1 MSNDS
6 LLLNMLEH
14 PEDYSASNYDQ
25 KVVVLME
32 KVRDALIKKAR
43 HLGGEILNDDAW
55 MVGLLFNE
63 KTSALNARD
72 YARASISAMIAF
84 LNWALSRWRGS
95 LKPIRVLINFLFDV
109 GHTRILSDGKSW
121 RGRSLEWLD
130 NFNYSDLEAMYY
142 YDLKAQRVYK
152 EALCIFG
159 LRQTLE
165 HKFEKLVGFVS
176 TKPKQKFP
184 HDFWPKIIQSYVN
197 SEKLKFSEQVDIGR
211 VMRVY
216 NWTNGSIHGMRTDF
230 VWLVWKAFQ
239 VCKPLFLPMSAGGIT
254 SLVDSASITEQDFK
268 SLREDARKAI
278 AKQIIFEGES
288 CDVTFSKPEVIVVN
302 SSGVASRKFDS
313 PVNVTIDGERIKR
326 LTEVPL

>member
-14 PEDYSASNYDQ
+14 PEDYPANSYNQ
-25 KVVVLME
+25 EVVVLLE
-32 KVRDALIKKAR
+32 KVRDALVKKAK
-43 HLGGEILNDDAW
+43 LFGGVILDDEAW

-63 KTSALNARD
+63 KTSVSNAKD
-72 YARASISAMIAF
+72 YARASISVMIEF
-84 LNWALSRWRGS
+84 LNWALSKWRGPV
-95 LKPIRVLINFLFDV
+95 KPIPVLINFLFDV
-109 GHTRILSDGKSW
+109 GHTKILSDGKSW
-121 RGRSLEWLD
+121 RGRAFTWLD
-130 NFNYSDLEAMYY
+130 NFNYADLEAMYY

-165 HKFEKLVGFVS
+165 HKFEKLVGFESV
-176 TKPKQKFP
+176 KPKQKFP

-197 SEKLKFSEQVDIGR
+197 NGKLKFSEQVDIGR

-239 VCKPLFLPMSAGGIT
+239 VCKPLFLAMSAGGVT
-254 SLVDSASITEQDFK
+254 SLVDSASITEQDFQT
-268 SLREDARKAI
+268 LREDAQKAI
-278 AKQIIFEGES
+278 AKQIVFKGES
-288 CDVTFSKPEVIVVN
+288 CDITFSKPEVIVVN
-302 SSGVASRKFDS
+302 SSGVASRKFNS
-313 PVNVTIDGERIKR
+313 QINVTIDGERIK
-326 LTEVPL
+326 T

>member
-14 PEDYSASNYDQ
+14 PEDYPANSYNQ
-25 KVVVLME
+25 EVVVLLV
-32 KVRDALIKKAR
+32 KVRDALVKKAK
-43 HLGGEILNDDAW
+43 LFGGVILDDEAW

-63 KTSALNARD
+63 KTSVSNAKD
-72 YARASISAMIAF
+72 YARASISVMIEF
-84 LNWALSRWRGS
+84 LNWALSKWRGPV
-95 LKPIRVLINFLFDV
+95 KPIPVLINFLFDV
-109 GHTRILSDGKSW
+109 GHTKILSDGKSW
-121 RGRSLEWLD
+121 RGRAFTWLD
-130 NFNYSDLEAMYY
+130 NFNYADLEAMYY

-165 HKFEKLVGFVS
+165 HKFEKLVGFESV
-176 TKPKQKFP
+176 KPKQKFP

-197 SEKLKFSEQVDIGR
+197 NGKLKFSEQVDIGR

-239 VCKPLFLPMSAGGIT
+239 VCKPLFLAMSAGGVT
-254 SLVDSASITEQDFK
+254 SLVDSASITEQDFQT
-268 SLREDARKAI
+268 LREDAQKAI
-278 AKQIIFEGES
+278 AKQIVFKGES
-288 CDVTFSKPEVIVVN
+288 CDITFSKPEVIVVN
-302 SSGVASRKFDS
+302 SSGVASRKFNS
-313 PVNVTIDGERIKR
+313 QINVTIDGERIK
-326 LTEVPL
+326 T